1 MFKIET
7 NIGRAL
13 GDLYGDIKA
22 AVNDDKALR
31 AAALSALALQKRRI
45 FVQGLRSDGAPIGK
59 YSKPYLAFRQ
69 KISAPGG
76 ADVIFVLTDQLR
88 KDYTVGVTAA
98 GDGYALGFNNPAM
111 SERASILQWGGQSD
125 GKSVTIKGHTWT
137 PKAGFRRGYGRV
149 FGLSADEAQA
159 IYSVYAAYLSR
170 LI

>member
-1 MFKIET
+1 MFKIEV
-7 NIGRAL
+7 NIARSL
-13 GDLYGDIKA
+13 GSLYTDIKA

-31 AAALSALALQKRRI
+31 AAALSVLALQKRRI

-88 KDYTVGVTAA
+88 KDYTVGEAA
-98 GDGYALGFNNPAM
+98 TGDGYALGFNNPAM
-111 SERASILQWGGQSD
+111 SQRAAILQWGGESD
-125 GKSVTIKGHTWT
+125 GTPVVIKGHKWT
-137 PKAGFRRGYGRV
+137 PRKGFRRGYGRV

-159 IYSVYAAYLSR
+159 IYSVYAAYLGR
-170 LI
+170 LL